1 MERMWRKVN
10 HSFGG
15 RSSKTTSAA
24 QPADATSS
32 GGGFSDG
39 NIVAITVAGIT
50 TASGSSAGNMPSS
63 TATGRRLAA
72 SGQIPVA
79 ATVSG
84 QQNLPEGSNLVS
96 QYPKSLSQ
104 HVLHN
109 SQASSDRRRRR
120 RHKSRPRRSGVSC
133 VGGGGGDNMSSSG
146 GFYTI
151 KESSDGTMVNHRH
164 HRQPRLS
171 TSRIMATS
179 APSGTV
185 MMYPNTNWTVDPSP
199 QEVTSAE
206 TTTAPTAAATPD
218 ISLRQRAVAKLR
230 MFNFHL
236 NWDLHMTHCKPCG
249 PRLGGGGSGNII
261 MRRLCRN
268 RRHEDNELYRSNSFK
283 FERFERKE
291 CIDELTDTM
300 KKQIAIC
307 DDYSLPVDF
316 VKKRPSSF
324 DPCLAE
330 DLQTNHGNRA
340 HPSPQAEFIALTEP
354 KENQNQ
360 SQQTQ
365 SQDVKISHPP
375 LPPAP
380 LSTLPTNKTSLNI
393 LQSAIPTDT
402 LPSHQLIHID
412 PQAYSTHSIQSNQSQ
427 PQFLFQSH
435 PPLPNTIRRASIK
448 LIEGYSDPKDSKG
461 QKKLHHKR
469 GKRRIKKNQRPHH
482 QLSAS
487 KGLDKTKL
495 SNFSSDTSGPKSSDD
510 ENNQSNKVP
519 ELNSPDS
526 ISDDL
531 VQPLPS
537 QLYRSPRKLAPVLL
551 DTSKRNPSPYYYSD
565 LLKSK
570 DNEVGAADKETKNKS
585 RQSTVSEPPQLTQP
599 FINVG
604 PYRKST
610 SLDVPEGK
618 EHDLNKV
625 EPFQTNPIPAANETP
640 KRYSFTE
647 EGVHIIRCDSPTTST
662 SEESD
667 CSECQKR
674 RQWHAKALALVRKTC
689 NIQPITVN
697 ENSNTCSYQTE
708 ETKTLQIAEDN
719 SSMPPHKLFGPAICA
734 CVAPTIGDDIDE
746 FFRPRS
752 IFYVHPHGVHEC
764 SDCVPDVSNL
774 SSSGNVLHEQ
784 GSNQLTRTITG
795 EDDEEMSG
803 RTRQLYE
810 TAFDCKIA
818 KSDDDLDE
826 VDRITN
832 HSVLFPS
839 NSGSGAVTRTETRST
854 KSSHMKSR
862 LEGKRLKN
870 SKNHAIQEQSSNSG
884 GNASGSGSPLSAPP
898 AEVDA
903 KNNTE
908 LPSNVSSITTGIE
921 KVQIQ
926 GQTVDQQT
934 ANAASTSTSQLP
946 ILGYT
951 PSPPS
956 TAPLPIKFP
965 GKHDRFL
972 MNSIKSAPNLP
983 SSNPAHPRLRD
994 LRLPLQSSLRQQHQ
1008 HASSIGTSNENSL
1021 TDSAYVNPPSSTSR
1035 NIHNIPPSNSSRARD
1050 RPRSF
1055 IIESGRVLELR
1066 KSHVSH
1072 RHHVG
1077 NDGRRA
1083 HNYSSTESIATSSSG
1098 GSMES
1103 LRSSTSEGNRST
1115 SSSESR
1121 NSTSLSSHSSESGS
1135 SSVAL
1140 PLRAPVVVHSKLHIL
1155 SPISD
1160 KSSQEPASELS
1171 EQNKTQHTSPEEVT
1185 QLAQLTH
1192 TQQQQTS
1199 SHVLTSNAETNR
1211 PLQPTQTDI
1220 LKKKKPPPNK
1230 TLLHLADEI
1239 IGSDS
1244 GISLHSREDSKLSA
1258 VTQKFTLPK
1267 LNFPQSDKANESSTS
1282 AAIAVV
1288 NSSGA
1293 PQDLHDLPFDMPK
1306 LRRKKNLQQ
1315 EACTSG
1321 SATSVDLG
1329 DLPFDMPKLRRRLR
1343 TNQIEIGILS
1353 HSTESSG
1360 LSQASSSHSMRDE
1373 NKISMKLNCALFRQN
1388 LTLNLNEPRQ
1398 TSKFGSLD
1406 LRGLASNKEL
1416 NLNIAQ
1422 GYTSAVDLIDI
1433 SIPLERQG
1441 WYHGAITRIEAEN
1454 TLRPLTEGSFL
1465 VRNCESTKQDYS
1477 LSLKGAKGFM
1487 HMRIQRN
1494 DTGQYILGQF
1504 SRPFEAVPD
1513 MIRHF
1518 CLNRLPVRGAEHM
1531 CLIEPVIVQLL

>member
-15 RSSKTTSAA
+15 RSSKTASVA
-24 QPADATSS
+24 QGAETTSS
-32 GGGFSDG
+32 AGGICDG
-39 NIVAITVAGIT
+39 NILTGM
-50 TASGSSAGNMPSS
+50 TAATGNSTGNMPSS

-72 SGQIPVA
+72 SGLIPTTVVGSGPTTA
-79 ATVSG
+79 A
-84 QQNLPEGSNLVS
+84 EGNNITS

-104 HVLHN
+104 HVLHGH
-109 SQASSDRRRRR
+109 ASSDRRRRR
-120 RHKSRPRRSGVSC
+120 RRKSRSRRSGVSC

-151 KESSDGTMVNHRH
+151 KDSSDGTIGNHRH
-164 HRQPRLS
+164 HRQLRLS
-171 TSRIMATS
+171 SSRVMATS

-185 MMYPNTNWTVDPSP
+185 MMYPNTGREVDSI
-199 QEVTSAE
+199 QAVVAVTQAATCT
-206 TTTAPTAAATPD
+206 TTTAQAAIAATPD

-324 DPCLAE
+324 DPCLA
-330 DLQTNHGNRA
+330 DAIPTNPELWI
-340 HPSPQAEFIALTEP
+340 HPSPHTEFITLNER
-354 KENQNQ
+354 KE
-360 SQQTQ
+360 TQ
-365 SQDVKISHPP
+365 SQDLEAPP
-375 LPPAP
+375 PPP
-380 LSTLPTNKTSLNI
+380 PSVSLSTLPTNKTNLTS
-393 LQSAIPTDT
+393 
-402 LPSHQLIHID
+402 LPSTYISNSIQHSNHSEHTDLQTLN
-412 PQAYSTHSIQSNQSQ
+412 THSIQSKSHNQTQSQ
-427 PQFLFQSH
+427 PPILLQPH
-435 PPLPNTIRRASIK
+435 PPLPTAVKHASIK
-448 LIEGYSDPKDSKG
+448 LIEGYSDPKDSKR
-461 QKKLHHKR
+461 QKKQKQKR
-469 GKRRIKKNQRPHH
+469 KVKRRVNKQQRPPN
-482 QLSAS
+482 QLDVS
-487 KGLDKTKL
+487 KDQQSTKR
-495 SNFSSDTSGPKSSDD
+495 SNCSSDSSGPKSSGD
-510 ENNQSNKVP
+510 ENNESIKVP

-531 VQPLPS
+531 VHPLPT
-537 QLYRSPRKLAPVLL
+537 QLYRSPRKLVAAPP

-565 LLKSK
+565 ILKPK
-570 DNEVGAADKETKNKS
+570 DNEVGAPDKDTKNKS
-585 RQSTVSEPPQLTQP
+585 RQSTVSEPPHLTHSTNDLG
-599 FINVG
+599 F
-604 PYRKST
+604 YRKST
-610 SLDVPEGK
+610 SLDIPEDK
-618 EHDLNKV
+618 EHDKDLV
-625 EPFQTNPIPAANETP
+625 EQAKSSSKPLLESAIENIGTP

-674 RQWHAKALALVRKTC
+674 RQWHARALALVRKTC
-689 NIQPITVN
+689 NIQPISAGVN
-697 ENSNTCSYQTE
+697 TGTCVHQTD
-708 ETKTLQIAEDN
+708 KLQVLPVAEDN
-719 SSMPPHKLFGPAICA
+719 SSMPPHKQFGPAICA
-734 CVAPTIGDDIDE
+734 CVAPTVGDDIDE

-752 IFYVHPHGVHEC
+752 IFYVHPNGVHEC
-764 SDCVPDVSNL
+764 PDCVPEIKKLN
-774 SSSGNVLHEQ
+774 SSIGNVFEDK
-784 GSNQLTRTITG
+784 GETQLNCAITEA
-795 EDDEEMSG
+795 EDDEMSS

-826 VDRITN
+826 VDRVTN
-832 HSVLFPS
+832 HSILFQP
-839 NSGSGAVTRTETRST
+839 NSTDVNIKSEPRST
-854 KSSHMKSR
+854 KSIQVKSR
-862 LEGKRLKN
+862 LE
-870 SKNHAIQEQSSNSG
+870 
-884 GNASGSGSPLSAPP
+884 
-898 AEVDA
+898 VDPTKDA
-903 KNNTE
+903 DLETHIVN
-908 LPSNVSSITTGIE
+908 ITTGIE
-921 KVQIQ
+921 KVL
-926 GQTVDQQT
+926 VSDQNDSLQQDLP
-934 ANAASTSTSQLP
+934 SSSTSQLP
-946 ILGYT
+946 IRGFT

-983 SSNPAHPRLRD
+983 FSNPAHPRLRD

-1008 HASSIGTSNENSL
+1008 NAGSVGTSNENSI
-1021 TDSAYVNPPSSTSR
+1021 TDSSYVNPPSSTSR
-1035 NIHNIPPSNSSRARD
+1035 NIHNITQSHGSRGRN

-1055 IIESGRVLELR
+1055 VIESGRVLELR
-1066 KSHVSH
+1066 KGHVSH
-1072 RHHVG
+1072 RHHVA
-1077 NDGRRA
+1077 NDGRRS

-1171 EQNKTQHTSPEEVT
+1171 EQNKTQHTSPEEIT
-1185 QLAQLTH
+1185 QIGQQL
-1192 TQQQQTS
+1192 QTS
-1199 SHVLTSNAETNR
+1199 SHTSILNVEVTKM
-1211 PLQPTQTDI
+1211 LQQTSTDI
-1220 LKKKKPPPNK
+1220 LKKKKLPANK
-1230 TLLHLADEI
+1230 TLLNITDEI

-1258 VTQKFTLPK
+1258 GIQNFSLLK
-1267 LNFPQSDKANESSTS
+1267 LNIPQSDKVNESSTS
-1282 AAIAVV
+1282 AAATAAHSCGV
-1288 NSSGA
+1288 
-1293 PQDLHDLPFDMPK
+1293 PKDLRDLPFDMPK
-1306 LRRKKNLQQ
+1306 LRRKKALQQ
-1315 EACTSG
+1315 ETCTSG

-1343 TNQIEIGILS
+1343 TNQTETGLLS

-1373 NKISMKLNCALFRQN
+1373 NKISLKLDGAIFRQN
-1388 LTLNLNEPRQ
+1388 LTLNFNEPRPAN
-1398 TSKFGSLD
+1398 KFGSLD
-1406 LRGLASNKEL
+1406 LRGVSSNKEL
-1416 NLNIAQ
+1416 NLNIAK
-1422 GYTSAVDLIDI
+1422 GFTSAVDLIDI

-1454 TLRPLTEGSFL
+1454 TLRPLNEGSFL

-1494 DTGQYILGQF
+1494 ESGQYILGQF

>member
-1 MERMWRKVN
+1 MFCRRCWID
-10 HSFGG
+10 F
-15 RSSKTTSAA
+15 SSYELTV
-24 QPADATSS
+24 QCS
-32 GGGFSDG
+32 GPCNRLFHDKCIG
-39 NIVAITVAGIT
+39 V
-50 TASGSSAGNMPSS
+50 S
-63 TATGRRLAA
+63 TATIREL
-72 SGQIPVA
+72 Q
-79 ATVSG
+79 TK
-84 QQNLPEGSNLVS
+84 PEFEW
-96 QYPKSLSQ
+96 Y
-104 HVLHN
+104 
-109 SQASSDRRRRR
+109 
-120 RHKSRPRRSGVSC
+120 C
-133 VGGGGGDNMSSSG
+133 
-146 GFYTI
+146 T
-151 KESSDGTMVNHRH
+151 E
-164 HRQPRLS
+164 
-171 TSRIMATS
+171 
-179 APSGTV
+179 
-185 MMYPNTNWTVDPSP
+185 
-199 QEVTSAE
+199 
-206 TTTAPTAAATPD
+206 
-218 ISLRQRAVAKLR
+218 
-230 MFNFHL
+230 
-236 NWDLHMTHCKPCG
+236 
-249 PRLGGGGSGNII
+249 
-261 MRRLCRN
+261 CR
-268 RRHEDNELYRSNSFK
+268 ELYRLQLY
-283 FERFERKE
+283 FE
-291 CIDELTDTM
+291 
-300 KKQIAIC
+300 IAIC

-330 DLQTNHGNRA
+330 TVPTNSGNWGQ
-340 HPSPQAEFIALTEP
+340 PSPKAEFITLIEP
-354 KENQNQ
+354 KEIQNQ
-360 SQQTQ
+360 SQQAHPQESQAAPQPPTQ
-365 SQDVKISHPP
+365 
-375 LPPAP
+375 AP
-380 LSTLPTNKTSLNI
+380 LSTLPTKKAALNI
-393 LQSAIPTDT
+393 PTSTIAPSNT
-402 LPSHQLIHID
+402 LPTHQL
-412 PQAYSTHSIQSNQSQ
+412 AYFDAQEYSPHSIQLKSYNQQNQ
-427 PQFLFQSH
+427 PQTHFIFEPH
-435 PPLPNTIRRASIK
+435 PPLPNTIRHASIK
-448 LIEGYSDPKDSKG
+448 LIEGYSDPKDSKR
-461 QKKLHHKR
+461 QKKRHYKR
-469 GKRRIKKNQRPHH
+469 GKRRVNKSQKSSH
-482 QLSAS
+482 QSITP
-487 KGLDKTKL
+487 KEKEKPKTKR
-495 SNFSSDTSGPKSSDD
+495 SNCSSDSSGPRTTDD
-510 ENNQSNKVP
+510 ENNQSIKVP

-531 VQPLPS
+531 VHSLPS
-537 QLYRSPRKLAPVLL
+537 QLYRSPRKLAVAPS

-570 DNEVGAADKETKNKS
+570 DNEVSVADKETKVKS
-585 RQSTVSEPPQLTQP
+585 RQSTVSEPPLLTQSS
-599 FINVG
+599 INLG

-610 SLDVPEGK
+610 SLDIPENK
-618 EHDLNKV
+618 EQDLDKTDLI
-625 EPFQTNPIPAANETP
+625 QDSLIPASNETS

-674 RQWHAKALALVRKTC
+674 RQWHARALALVRKTC
-689 NIQPITVN
+689 NIQPIAVGG
-697 ENSNTCSYQTE
+697 NSSTCNHQTE
-708 ETKTLQIAEDN
+708 DTKILPIPEDN

-734 CVAPTIGDDIDE
+734 CVAPTVGDDIDE

-752 IFYVHPHGVHEC
+752 IFYVHPQGVHEC
-764 SDCVPDVSNL
+764 SDCNL
-774 SSSGNVLHEQ
+774 NSSTVNAYDEH
-784 GSNQLTRTITG
+784 GSTQLNTTITECD
-795 EDDEEMSG
+795 EDEMAG

-818 KSDDDLDE
+818 KSEDDLDE

-832 HSVLFPS
+832 HSVLFQT
-839 NSGSGAVTRTETRST
+839 NSCTDCITRPESDST
-854 KSSHMKSR
+854 KTNRAKSR
-862 LEGKRLKN
+862 YEGKRLKN
-870 SKNHAIQEQSSNSG
+870 SKNHAIQEQSSNSA
-884 GNASGSGSPLSAPP
+884 GNASGSGSPLSVVPT
-898 AEVDA
+898 EVDT
-903 KNNTE
+903 KKFSDFQ
-908 LPSNVSSITTGIE
+908 SNVSNITTGIE
-921 KVQIQ
+921 KVHIHEQPVEQQI
-926 GQTVDQQT
+926 D
-934 ANAASTSTSQLP
+934 AAPASTSQLP
-946 ILGYT
+946 MRGYT

-956 TAPLPIKFP
+956 TAPLPMKFP

-972 MNSIKSAPNLP
+972 MNSIRSAPNLP

-994 LRLPLQSSLRQQHQ
+994 LRLPLQPTLRQHQ
-1008 HASSIGTSNENSL
+1008 HATSIGTSNENSL
-1021 TDSAYVNPPSSTSR
+1021 TDSAYVNPPSSAIR
-1035 NIHNIPPSNSSRARD
+1035 NVHTAPQPNNLRARI

-1055 IIESGRVLELR
+1055 VIESGRVLELR

-1077 NDGRRA
+1077 NGGRRT

-1135 SSVAL
+1135 SSVAV
-1140 PLRAPVVVHSKLHIL
+1140 PLRAPIVVHSKLHIL

-1185 QLAQLTH
+1185 QLDQLAQA
-1192 TQQQQTS
+1192 QQQQTI
-1199 SHVLTSNAETNR
+1199 SHTFTSNIETTI
-1211 PLQPTQTDI
+1211 PIQQTQTDI

-1244 GISLHSREDSKLSA
+1244 GISLHSREDSKFSA
-1258 VTQKFTLPK
+1258 GIQKLTLPK
-1267 LNFPQSDKANESSTS
+1267 LNFPQSEKANESSTS
-1282 AAIAVV
+1282 RAAAIAI
-1288 NSSGA
+1288 SSA
-1293 PQDLHDLPFDMPK
+1293 PPQDLRELPFDMPK
-1306 LRRKKNLQQ
+1306 LRRKKTLQQ

-1343 TNQIEIGILS
+1343 TNQLETGILS
-1353 HSTESSG
+1353 NSTESSG

-1373 NKISMKLNCALFRQN
+1373 SKAAKKLGVIFRQN

-1398 TSKFGSLD
+1398 SNKFGSLD
-1406 LRGLASNKEL
+1406 LRGLSANKEL

-1454 TLRPLTEGSFL
+1454 TLRPLNEGSFL

-1494 DTGQYILGQF
+1494 EAGQYILGQF

>member
-1 MERMWRKVN
+1 MFCRRCWLD
-10 HSFGG
+10 F
-15 RSSKTTSAA
+15 SSHELTV
-24 QPADATSS
+24 QCS
-32 GGGFSDG
+32 GPCARQFHHKCIGL
-39 NIVAITVAGIT
+39 
-50 TASGSSAGNMPSS
+50 SAG
-63 TATGRRLAA
+63 
-72 SGQIPVA
+72 
-79 ATVSG
+79 
-84 QQNLPEGSNLVS
+84 
-96 QYPKSLSQ
+96 
-104 HVLHN
+104 
-109 SQASSDRRRRR
+109 
-120 RHKSRPRRSGVSC
+120 
-133 VGGGGGDNMSSSG
+133 
-146 GFYTI
+146 
-151 KESSDGTMVNHRH
+151 
-164 HRQPRLS
+164 
-171 TSRIMATS
+171 TSRD
-179 APSGTV
+179 V
-185 MMYPNTNWTVDPSP
+185 
-199 QEVTSAE
+199 QERSEIEWYCA
-206 TTTAPTAAATPD
+206 D
-218 ISLRQRAVAKLR
+218 
-230 MFNFHL
+230 
-236 NWDLHMTHCKPCG
+236 
-249 PRLGGGGSGNII
+249 
-261 MRRLCRN
+261 CR
-268 RRHEDNELYRSNSFK
+268 ELYRLQLY
-283 FERFERKE
+283 FE
-291 CIDELTDTM
+291 
-300 KKQIAIC
+300 IAIC

-330 DLQTNHGNRA
+330 SIPTNLANWPQ
-340 HPSPQAEFIALTEP
+340 PSPKAEFATGVNNEQR
-354 KENQNQ
+354 ENQ
-360 SQQTQ
+360 QTHT
-365 SQDVKISHPP
+365 QDLEAA
-375 LPPAP
+375 LPPPPPPPAS
-380 LSTLPTNKTSLNI
+380 LSTLPTNNHNNINNHNNNNNNNSALNI
-393 LQSAIPTDT
+393 LTNNFAPNNTT
-402 LPSHQLIHID
+402 LLLAS
-412 PQAYSTHSIQSNQSQ
+412 QAATNTSTTTQTFNSHSIQTKSHNQHIPQSQ
-427 PQFLFQSH
+427 SQSQSHSQSQSQSLTQFLPQAH
-435 PPLPNTIRRASIK
+435 PPLPTTTIRHAAIK
-448 LIEGYSDPKDSKG
+448 LIEGYSDPKDSKR
-461 QKKLHHKR
+461 QKKLQHKR
-469 GKRRIKKNQRPHH
+469 ARRRLKNKKQQTQQ
-482 QLSAS
+482 QLSNVKEQA
-487 KGLDKTKL
+487 KTKR
-495 SNFSSDTSGPKSSDD
+495 SNCTSDSSGPKSSDD
-510 ENNQSNKVP
+510 ENNLSLKAP

-531 VQPLPS
+531 VHPLPT
-537 QLYRSPRKLAPVLL
+537 QLYRSPRKLVAVPAE
-551 DTSKRNPSPYYYSD
+551 TNKRNPSPYYYSD
-565 LLKSK
+565 LLKPK
-570 DNEVGAADKETKNKS
+570 DNEEGAVEKDIKSKS
-585 RQSTVSEPPQLTQP
+585 RQSTASEPLQLTQP
-599 FINVG
+599 SVDVVA
-604 PYRKST
+604 YRKST
-610 SLDVPEGK
+610 SLDIPEHK
-618 EHDLNKV
+618 EHEQN
-625 EPFQTNPIPAANETP
+625 EQIETIQSTPIPPTATATTAPVAPNETP

-689 NIQPITVN
+689 NIQPLSVGTNPNPIV
-697 ENSNTCSYQTE
+697 SNNQTDD
-708 ETKTLQIAEDN
+708 TRNLPLVEDN
-719 SSMPPHKLFGPAICA
+719 SSMPPHKLLGPAICA
-734 CVAPTIGDDIDE
+734 CVGPTLGDDIDE

-752 IFYVHPHGVHEC
+752 IFYVHPQGVHEC
-764 SDCVPDVSNL
+764 ADCHPTVNNTTN
-774 SSSGNVLHEQ
+774 SGHRNVFEAEQ
-784 GSNQLTRTITG
+784 GEFQLKAHTLAEG
-795 EDDEEMSG
+795 EDDEMSG

-832 HSVLFPS
+832 HSVLFQTNS
-839 NSGSGAVTRTETRST
+839 NSAGAIKKPETRST
-854 KSSHMKSR
+854 TTKSNQIKSR

-870 SKNHAIQEQSSNSG
+870 SKNHAIQEKSSNSG
-884 GNASGSGSPLSAPP
+884 GNASGSGSPLSIQPTDGDP
-898 AEVDA
+898 N
-903 KNNTE
+903 KNGDFQCN
-908 LPSNVSSITTGIE
+908 LSNLATGIE
-921 KVQIQ
+921 KLHIREQL
-926 GQTVDQQT
+926 TDQQQQQQQQQQQ
-934 ANAASTSTSQLP
+934 AEVASTSTSQLP
-946 ILGYT
+946 IRGYT

-965 GKHDRFL
+965 GKHERLL

-983 SSNPAHPRLRD
+983 YTNPAHPRLRD

-1008 HASSIGTSNENSL
+1008 QHTSSIGTSNENSL

-1035 NIHNIPPSNSSRARD
+1035 NIHNMPAAHGSRARD

-1055 IIESGRVLELR
+1055 VIESGRVLELR

-1077 NDGRRA
+1077 SDGRRV

-1140 PLRAPVVVHSKLHIL
+1140 PLRAPIVVHSKLHIL

-1171 EQNKTQHTSPEEVT
+1171 EHNKTQHTTPEEIT
-1185 QLAQLTH
+1185 QLGQFTQSHQHQH
-1192 TQQQQTS
+1192 TVSVHVS
-1199 SHVLTSNAETNR
+1199 SSNPENIR
-1211 PLQPTQTDI
+1211 PLQQSQTDV
-1220 LKKKKPPPNK
+1220 LKKKKVPANK
-1230 TLLHLADEI
+1230 TLLNLTDEI

-1258 VTQKFTLPK
+1258 GGLQKFTLPK
-1267 LNFPQSDKANESSTS
+1267 LNFTQADKTNESSTS
-1282 AAIAVV
+1282 AAATAA
-1288 NSSGA
+1288 NSTGV
-1293 PQDLHDLPFDMPK
+1293 PQELRDLPFDMPK
-1306 LRRKKNLQQ
+1306 LRRKKTLQQ

-1373 NKISMKLNCALFRQN
+1373 NKLIMKLDGAAFRQN
-1388 LTLNLNEPRQ
+1388 LTLNLNESSQRQ

-1406 LRGLASNKEL
+1406 TRGLSSNKEL

-1422 GYTSAVDLIDI
+1422 GFTSAVDLIDI

-1454 TLRPLTEGSFL
+1454 TLRPLNEGSFL

-1494 DTGQYILGQF
+1494 EAGQYILGQF

>member
-15 RSSKTTSAA
+15 RSSKTATVAQSA
-24 QPADATSS
+24 DTTSS
-32 GGGFSDG
+32 GGGICDG
-39 NIVAITVAGIT
+39 TMGMTA
-50 TASGSSAGNMPSS
+50 ASGNNTGNMPSS

-72 SGQIPVA
+72 SGLVTVGSGPTTATEVKNIP
-79 ATVSG
+79 
-84 QQNLPEGSNLVS
+84 S

-104 HVLHN
+104 HVLHGH
-109 SQASSDRRRRR
+109 ASSDRRRRR
-120 RHKSRPRRSGVSC
+120 RRKSRSRRTGVSC

-151 KESSDGTMVNHRH
+151 KDSSDGTIGSHRH
-164 HRQPRLS
+164 HRQLRLS
-171 TSRIMATS
+171 SSRVMATS

-185 MMYPNTNWTVDPSP
+185 MMYPNTGREVDSI
-199 QEVTSAE
+199 QTATCT
-206 TTTAPTAAATPD
+206 TTTATAAAISATPD

-330 DLQTNHGNRA
+330 AIPINPEHWI
-340 HPSPQAEFIALTEP
+340 HPSPHTEFITLNER
-354 KENQNQ
+354 KE
-360 SQQTQ
+360 TQ
-365 SQDVKISHPP
+365 FQDLEAPP
-375 LPPAP
+375 PPPPSAS
-380 LSTLPTNKTSLNI
+380 LSTLPTNKTTLNI
-393 LQSAIPTDT
+393 LPPTHVSNSIQRSNQSEHTDLQT
-402 LPSHQLIHID
+402 LN
-412 PQAYSTHSIQSNQSQ
+412 THSIQLKSHNQNNQTQSQ
-427 PQFLFQSH
+427 PQFLLQPH
-435 PPLPNTIRRASIK
+435 PPLPTTVKHASIK
-448 LIEGYSDPKDSKG
+448 LIEGYSDPKDSKRHKK
-461 QKKLHHKR
+461 QKQKR
-469 GKRRIKKNQRPHH
+469 LKRRVNRHQRSPH
-482 QLSAS
+482 QISAS
-487 KGLDKTKL
+487 KDQKLTKR
-495 SNFSSDTSGPKSSDD
+495 SNCSSDSSGPKSSGD
-510 ENNQSNKVP
+510 ENNESIKVP

-531 VQPLPS
+531 VQALPS
-537 QLYRSPRKLAPVLL
+537 QLYRSPRKLVAAPS

-565 LLKSK
+565 ILKSK
-570 DNEVGAADKETKNKS
+570 DNEIGAPDKDTKNKS
-585 RQSTVSEPPQLTQP
+585 RQSTVSEPPHLTHSSIDIG
-599 FINVG
+599 F
-604 PYRKST
+604 YRKST
-610 SLDVPEGK
+610 SLDIPEDK
-618 EHDLNKV
+618 EHDKDQIEQDKNSAKPLLV
-625 EPFQTNPIPAANETP
+625 SAIGSIETP

-674 RQWHAKALALVRKTC
+674 RQWHARALALVRKTC
-689 NIQPITVN
+689 NIQPICAGVN
-697 ENSNTCSYQTE
+697 TGTCIHQTE
-708 ETKTLQIAEDN
+708 KLQVLPVAEDN
-719 SSMPPHKLFGPAICA
+719 SSMPPHKQFGPAICA
-734 CVAPTIGDDIDE
+734 CVAPTVGDDIDE

-752 IFYVHPHGVHEC
+752 IFYVHPNGVHEC
-764 SDCVPDVSNL
+764 PDCVPDVNNL
-774 SSSGNVLHEQ
+774 NSSIGNVFEEN
-784 GSNQLTRTITG
+784 SETQLNCTIT
-795 EDDEEMSG
+795 EADDDEMSS

-826 VDRITN
+826 VDRVTN
-832 HSVLFPS
+832 HSVLFQP
-839 NSGSGAVTRTETRST
+839 NSSTDVVIKPEPRPT
-854 KSSHMKSR
+854 KSTQVKSR

-870 SKNHAIQEQSSNSG
+870 SKNHAIQEKSSNSG
-884 GNASGSGSPLSAPP
+884 GNASGNGSPLSSFPTEGDPP
-898 AEVDA
+898 KDA
-903 KNNTE
+903 DYETHILK
-908 LPSNVSSITTGIE
+908 ITAGIE
-921 KVQIQ
+921 KVLVSDQND
-926 GQTVDQQT
+926 GQQMDLP
-934 ANAASTSTSQLP
+934 STSTSQLP
-946 ILGYT
+946 IRGYT

-983 SSNPAHPRLRD
+983 YTNPAHPRLRD

-1008 HASSIGTSNENSL
+1008 LAVSVGTSNENSI

-1035 NIHNIPPSNSSRARD
+1035 NIHNITQSHSSRGRN

-1055 IIESGRVLELR
+1055 VIESGRVLELR

-1077 NDGRRA
+1077 NDGRRP

-1140 PLRAPVVVHSKLHIL
+1140 PLRAPIVVHSKLHIL

-1171 EQNKTQHTSPEEVT
+1171 EQNKTQHTSPEEIT
-1185 QLAQLTH
+1185 QIGQQLQTGSH
-1192 TQQQQTS
+1192 TSTLNVEITKPLQQTS
-1199 SHVLTSNAETNR
+1199 
-1211 PLQPTQTDI
+1211 TDI
-1220 LKKKKPPPNK
+1220 LKKKKLPANK
-1230 TLLHLADEI
+1230 TLLNLTDEI

-1258 VTQKFTLPK
+1258 GIQNFSLSK
-1267 LNFPQSDKANESSTS
+1267 LNFPQSDKVNESSTS
-1282 AAIAVV
+1282 AAATAAHSCGV
-1288 NSSGA
+1288 
-1293 PQDLHDLPFDMPK
+1293 PKDLRDLPFDMPK
-1306 LRRKKNLQQ
+1306 LRRKKALQQ

-1343 TNQIEIGILS
+1343 TNQTETGLS
-1353 HSTESSG
+1353 CHSTESSG

-1373 NKISMKLNCALFRQN
+1373 NKISLKLDGAIFRQN
-1388 LTLNLNEPRQ
+1388 LTLNFNEPRP
-1398 TSKFGSLD
+1398 TNKFGSLD
-1406 LRGLASNKEL
+1406 LRGLSSNKEL
-1416 NLNIAQ
+1416 NLNIAK
-1422 GYTSAVDLIDI
+1422 GFTSAVDLIDI

-1454 TLRPLTEGSFL
+1454 TLRPLNEGSFL

-1494 DTGQYILGQF
+1494 ESGQYILGQF